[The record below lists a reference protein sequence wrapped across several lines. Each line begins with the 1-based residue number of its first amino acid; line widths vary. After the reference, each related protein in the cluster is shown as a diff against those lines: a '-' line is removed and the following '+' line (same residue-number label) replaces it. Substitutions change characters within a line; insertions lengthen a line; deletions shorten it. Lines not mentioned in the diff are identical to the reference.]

1 MSGRQGQD
9 MRIAIASDHGGFR
22 LKSDIVRLLGELG
35 HNCRDFGSQE
45 LVEVDY
51 PDYAVIVAGAVASGE
66 YDRGILICGTGQGMA
81 ITANKITGIRAAVC
95 HDTLSARMSREHSDA
110 NVLCLGE
117 RVVGSGLAA
126 DIVETWLQAK
136 FSDEE
141 RHRRRVNKIMA
152 LEEE

>member
-1 MSGRQGQD
+1 
-9 MRIAIASDHGGFR
+9 MRVAVASDHGGFR
-22 LKSDIVRLLGELG
+22 LKSDVVRLLGELG
-35 HNCRDFGSQE
+35 HDCRDFGSQE
-45 LVEVDY
+45 LDEVDY
-51 PDYAVIVAGAVASGE
+51 PDYAEIVARAVASGE
-66 YDRGILICGTGQGMA
+66 YDRGILICATGQGMS
-81 ITANKITGIRAAVC
+81 ITANKISGIRAAMC
-95 HDTLSARMSREHSDA
+95 HDTFSARMSREHNDV

-117 RVVGSGLAA
+117 RVVGPRLAA